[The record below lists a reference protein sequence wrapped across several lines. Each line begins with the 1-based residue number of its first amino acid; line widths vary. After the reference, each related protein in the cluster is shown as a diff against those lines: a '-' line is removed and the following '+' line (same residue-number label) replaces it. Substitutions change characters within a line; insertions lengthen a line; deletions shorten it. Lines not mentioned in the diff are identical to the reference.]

1 VMLVNGAPGNT
12 INAEDR
18 GLAYGDGVFRT
29 LRIQAGRPVCWERQY
44 AKLQH
49 DCNALKISCPS
60 ALVLSSELQQ
70 LGKPQPEGIAK
81 IIITRGV
88 SARGYAPSAQTE
100 GTRIL
105 SINPYTAYPA
115 DYAKTGVR
123 MHVCKVRLGHQLLL
137 AGIKHLNR
145 LENVL
150 AASEWRDQDVPEG
163 LLTDIAGN
171 IISGTRSN
179 LFMLR
184 GNILY
189 TPNLSRCGVAGVQ
202 RDRVMDWAK
211 QIGVSCKVE
220 DFHLEELVQAEEI
233 FLVNSVFGLWPVRE
247 LAEYRRT
254 QHPMSWKKQEWL
266 NNEHH

>member
-1 VMLVNGAPGNT
+1 MLINGAPGNT

-29 LRIQAGRPVCWERQY
+29 LRMQAGRPFCWERQF
-44 AKLQH
+44 AKLQR
-49 DCNALKISCPS
+49 DCSAIRISCPS

-70 LGKPQPEGIAK
+70 LGKTQAEGVGK

-88 SARGYAPSAQTE
+88 STRGYAPAAQSE
-100 GTRIL
+100 ATRIV
-105 SINPYTAYPA
+105 SVTHAAAYPA
-115 DYAKTGVR
+115 DYAKQGVR
-123 MHVCKVRLGHQLLL
+123 VHVCKMRLGHQLLL

-150 AASEWRDQDVPEG
+150 AASEWQDKDMPEG
-163 LLTDIAGN
+163 LLSDMSGN
-171 IISGTRSN
+171 VISGTRSN

-211 QIGVSCKVE
+211 QHGVTCNVA
-220 DFHLEELVQAEEI
+220 DFHMDELLGADEI

-247 LAEYRRT
+247 VAGYRRIT
-254 QHPMSWKKQEWL
+254 HPISWKIQEWL
-266 NNEHH
+266 NDERH

>member
-1 VMLVNGAPGNT
+1 MLVNGVPGNT

-29 LRIQAGRPVCWERQY
+29 LRMQAGSPLCWQRQF

-49 DCNALKISCPS
+49 DCNALKIPCPS

-70 LGKPQPEGIAK
+70 LGKSQPDGVAK

-88 SARGYAPSAQTE
+88 STRGYAPAAQSEASRIVSISPAAPFSAE
-100 GTRIL
+100 
-105 SINPYTAYPA
+105 N
-115 DYAKTGVR
+115 AKQGVR
-123 MHVCKVRLGHQLLL
+123 VHVCKVRLGHQFLL

-150 AASEWRDQDVPEG
+150 AASEWQDADISEG
-163 LLTDIAGN
+163 LLSDVSGFV
-171 IISGTRSN
+171 ISGTRSN

-189 TPNLSRCGVAGVQ
+189 TPNLTRCGVAGMQ

-211 QIGVSCKVE
+211 QHGVTCKVAE
-220 DFHLEELVQAEEI
+220 FRLEELVQAEEI

-247 LAEYRRT
+247 LAGYRRT
-254 QHPMSWKKQEWL
+254 THPMSWKIQEWL
-266 NNEHH
+266 NDERH

>member
-1 VMLVNGAPGNT
+1 MLINGTPGNT
-12 INAEDR
+12 INADDR

-29 LRIQAGRPVCWERQY
+29 LRMQAGRPFCWERQF
-44 AKLQH
+44 AKLQR
-49 DCNALKISCPS
+49 DCSAIRISCPS

-70 LGKPQPEGIAK
+70 LGKTQAEGVAK

-88 SARGYAPSAQTE
+88 STRGYAPAAQSE
-100 GTRIL
+100 ATRIV
-105 SINPYTAYPA
+105 SITPAAAYPA
-115 DYAKTGVR
+115 DYAKQGVR
-123 MHVCKVRLGHQLLL
+123 VHVCKMRLGHQLLL

-150 AASEWRDQDVPEG
+150 AASEWQDKDMPEG
-163 LLTDIAGN
+163 LLSDMSGN
-171 IISGTRSN
+171 VISGTRSN

-211 QIGVSCKVE
+211 QHGVTCNVA
-220 DFHLEELVQAEEI
+220 DFHMDELLGADEI

-247 LAEYRRT
+247 VAGYRRINPPNVLENT
-254 QHPMSWKKQEWL
+254 GMVER
-266 NNEHH
+266 

>member
-1 VMLVNGAPGNT
+1 MLVNGAPGNT

-18 GLAYGDGVFRT
+18 GLSYGDGVFRT
-29 LRIQAGRPVCWERQY
+29 LRMQAGRPVGWERQY

-49 DCNALKISCPS
+49 DCAALKIACPS

-70 LGKPQPEGIAK
+70 LGKTQAEGVAK

-88 SARGYAPSAQTE
+88 STRGYAPVAQSE
-100 GTRIL
+100 VTRIV
-105 SINPYTAYPA
+105 SITPAVSYPA
-115 DYAKTGVR
+115 DFAKQGIR

-150 AASEWRDQDVPEG
+150 AASEWQGQDVPEG
-163 LLTDIAGN
+163 LMCDISGYV
-171 IISGTRSN
+171 ISGTRSN

-202 RDRVMDWAK
+202 RDRVIDWAR
-211 QIGVSCKVE
+211 QHGVTCKAA
-220 DFHLEELVQAEEI
+220 DFHMEELVLADEI
-233 FLVNSVFGLWPVRE
+233 FLVNSVFGLWPVCE
-247 LAEYRRT
+247 LGEYRKT
-254 QHPMSWKKQEWL
+254 QHPMAWKIQEWL
-266 NNEHH
+266 NDERH

>member
-1 VMLVNGAPGNT
+1 MLINGTPGST

-18 GLAYGDGVFRT
+18 GLSYGDGVFRT
-29 LRIQAGRPVCWERQY
+29 LRMQAGRPIGWERQF
-44 AKLQH
+44 AKLQR
-49 DCNALKISCPS
+49 DCNALKIPCPS

-70 LGKPQPEGIAK
+70 LGKTQADGVAK

-88 SARGYAPSAQTE
+88 STRGYAPSVRSEA
-100 GTRIL
+100 TRIL
-105 SINPYTAYPA
+105 SVTPFAPYPA
-115 DYAKTGVR
+115 DYAKQGVR
-123 MHVCKVRLGHQLLL
+123 VFVCKVRLGHQFLL

-150 AASEWRDQDVPEG
+150 AASEWQDQDMPEG
-163 LLTDIAGN
+163 LLSDISGN
-171 IISGTRSN
+171 VICGTRSN

-189 TPNLSRCGVAGVQ
+189 TPNLTRCGVAGVQ

-211 QIGVSCKVE
+211 QHGVTCSVA
-220 DFHLEELVQAEEI
+220 DLRLDELVVADEI

-247 LAEYRRT
+247 IAEYRRT
-254 QHPMSWKKQEWL
+254 SHPMALKIQEWL
-266 NNEHH
+266 SDERH

>member
-1 VMLVNGAPGNT
+1 MLINGAPGNT

-18 GLAYGDGVFRT
+18 GLSYGDGVFRT
-29 LRIQAGRPVCWERQY
+29 LRMQAGRPVCWERQY

-49 DCNALKISCPS
+49 DCGALRIPCPS

-70 LGKPQPEGIAK
+70 LGKTQADGVAK
-81 IIITRGV
+81 IIITRGI
-88 SARGYAPSAQTE
+88 STRGYAPSAQSE
-100 GTRIL
+100 ATRI
-105 SINPYTAYPA
+105 INITPATAYSA
-115 DYAKTGVR
+115 ENAKQGVR
-123 MHVCKVRLGHQLLL
+123 VHVCKIRLGHQALL

-150 AASEWRDQDVPEG
+150 AASEWQNPDMPEG
-163 LLTDIAGN
+163 LLSDISGYV
-171 IISGTRSN
+171 ISGTRSN

-202 RDRVMDWAK
+202 RDRVIDWAK
-211 QIGVSCKVE
+211 QHGVTCKVA
-220 DFHLEELVQAEEI
+220 DFRMEELVLAEEI

-247 LAEYRRT
+247 LASYRRT
-254 QHPMSWKKQEWL
+254 EHPMAWKIQEWL
-266 NNEHH
+266 NDERH

>member
-1 VMLVNGAPGNT
+1 MMLINGAPGNT

-29 LRIQAGRPVCWERQY
+29 LRMQAGRPVCWERQY
-44 AKLQH
+44 AKLQR
-49 DCNALKISCPS
+49 DCGSLNIPCPS

-70 LGKPQPEGIAK
+70 LGKTLADGVAK
-81 IIITRGV
+81 IIVTRGV
-88 SARGYAPSAQTE
+88 SSRGYSPAAQSE
-100 GTRIL
+100 ATRIL
-105 SINPYTAYPA
+105 SIAPATAYPA
-115 DYAKTGVR
+115 DYARAGVR
-123 MHVCKVRLGHQLLL
+123 MHACKIRLGHQLLL

-150 AASEWRDQDVPEG
+150 AASEWQDRDVPEG
-163 LLTDIAGN
+163 LLCDVSGYV
-171 IISGTRSN
+171 ISGTRSN

-202 RDRVMDWAK
+202 RERVMDWAK
-211 QIGVSCKVE
+211 QHGVTCKAA
-220 DFHLEELVQAEEI
+220 DFHLEELVQADEI

-247 LAEYRRT
+247 LAGYRRT
-254 QHPMSWKKQEWL
+254 QHPMAWKIQEWL
-266 NNEHH
+266 NDERH

>member
-1 VMLVNGAPGNT
+1 MLVNGAPGNT

-18 GLAYGDGVFRT
+18 GLAYGDGVFRS
-29 LRIQAGRPVCWERQY
+29 LRMQAGRPVCWERQY
-44 AKLQH
+44 AKLQR
-49 DCNALKISCPS
+49 DCSSLKISCPS

-70 LGKPQPEGIAK
+70 LGKTQPEGVAK

-88 SARGYAPSAQTE
+88 SSRGYAPSAHSE
-100 GTRIL
+100 ATRIL
-105 SINPYTAYPA
+105 SIHPSAVYPS

-123 MHVCKVRLGHQLLL
+123 VHVCKVRLGHQLLL

-145 LENVL
+145 LDNVL
-150 AASEWRDQDVPEG
+150 AASEWQDTDVPEG
-163 LLTDIAGN
+163 VLSDVSGN
-171 IISGTRSN
+171 VISGTRSN

-202 RDRVMDWAK
+202 RDRVMDWSK
-211 QIGVSCKVE
+211 QHGITCKMV
-220 DFHLEELVQAEEI
+220 DFHLEELVLADEI

-247 LAEYRRT
+247 IADYRRT
-254 QHPMSWKKQEWL
+254 QHPTAWKIQEWL
-266 NNEHH
+266 SDERH

>member
-1 VMLVNGAPGNT
+1 MLVNGAPGNT

-29 LRIQAGRPVCWERQY
+29 LRMQAGRPVGWQKQF

-49 DCNALKISCPS
+49 DCNALKIACPS

-70 LGKPQPEGIAK
+70 LGKTQPDGVAK

-88 SARGYAPSAQTE
+88 SNRGYAPAAQSE
-100 GTRIL
+100 PTRI
-105 SINPYTAYPA
+105 INITPAIVYPG
-115 DYAKTGVR
+115 DFAKQGVR
-123 MHVCKVRLGHQLLL
+123 VHVCKVRLAHQFLL

-150 AASEWRDQDVPEG
+150 AASEWQDQDMPEG
-163 LLTDIAGN
+163 LLSDISSF

-189 TPNLSRCGVAGVQ
+189 TPNLTRCGVSGVQ
-202 RDRVMDWAK
+202 RDRVIDWAK
-211 QIGVSCKVE
+211 QHGVTCKAAE
-220 DFHLEELVQAEEI
+220 FRMEELMHADEI
-233 FLVNSVFGLWPVRE
+233 FLVNSVIGLWPVRE
-247 LAEYRRT
+247 LAGYRRT
-254 QHPMSWKKQEWL
+254 THPMSWKIQEWL
-266 NNEHH
+266 NDENH